1 MVMATF
7 VGGKWATGTITR
19 VLTFL
24 ASAGVMNWCAQ
35 QGDMLNEMPTT
46 STGGMFATN
55 GREIDHDDNRN
66 SNGDDDHSSLAD
78 NNSMPEAYRT
88 VDASVYQS
96 ILGMDDVLDDDDYE
110 DLEDEVIRDSSG
122 IPSTARTIS
131 PARVSRVG
139 QTMAGA
145 TIGTNPH
152 THARRTV
159 KDILFT
165 GVTISFGSIAH
176 CGLLGGLAQLVYSQV
191 RKIEFAQRAI
201 YEARQVGGFR
211 GMHIGE
217 RRAGMLTDITTR
229 LLILAREFVRN
240 HSDLAMTHVA
250 GYYKAYVKAARDVA
264 TVIEQSGKF
273 A

>member
-1 MVMATF
+1 MVAATF

-19 VLTFL
+19 VLTLL

-35 QGDMLNEMPTT
+35 QGDMLHVMHDN
-46 STGGMFATN
+46 STGGIYATN
-55 GREIDHDDNRN
+55 GRENELDNRDDDNN
-66 SNGDDDHSSLAD
+66 NKSDD

-110 DLEDEVIRDSSG
+110 DLEDEVVRDASG
-122 IPSTARTIS
+122 IPSTARNFS
-131 PARVSRVG
+131 PARGG
-139 QTMAGA
+139 QPTAGA
-145 TIGTNPH
+145 TTGTPH
-152 THARRTV
+152 PHARRTV

-165 GVTISFGSIAH
+165 GVPISFGSVAH
-176 CGLLGGLAQLVYSQV
+176 CGLLGGLAQFVYSQV

-201 YEARQVGGFR
+201 TEARQVGGFR

-217 RRAGMLTDITTR
+217 RRAGMLTDITTK
-229 LLILAREFVRN
+229 LLVLAREFVRN

-264 TVIEQSGKF
+264 TVVEQSGTLHETIHGSW
-273 A
+273 